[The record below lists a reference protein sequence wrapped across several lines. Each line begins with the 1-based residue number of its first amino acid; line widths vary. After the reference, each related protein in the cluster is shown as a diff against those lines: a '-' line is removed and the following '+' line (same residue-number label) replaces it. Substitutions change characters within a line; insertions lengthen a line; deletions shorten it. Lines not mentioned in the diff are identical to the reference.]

1 MRHEPPPINVRPA
14 AWTADTTASTVA
26 AANSWPVW
34 STLPIMGESGAIWTL
49 ALKRLAPRT
58 VRLIVDWWRMRSPVK
73 RPESGSAWTA
83 SDPDKGTRKESL
95 RTVRNPCSPYVIS
108 RMNVLSALL
117 AVPAGALLPD
127 PAINGTKRHIAVD
140 TGGLLLA
147 VTEREYDLMHR
158 VPHLVAVHRR
168 PGPILPAVRH
178 RELRPEGEAFR
189 RGRLLPV
196 LETQPQDGPHARHCC
211 TRPEGTGCAYLPRRD
226 DLADRAPSSSC
237 THLLAAT
244 LANRRRARRSARCR
258 AGHRR
263 SGGCFRTGEPKRSLI
278 APILSRY
285 VVSADGRT
293 GFPSGQG

>member
-1 MRHEPPPINVRPA
+1 
-14 AWTADTTASTVA
+14 
-26 AANSWPVW
+26 
-34 STLPIMGESGAIWTL
+34 MGESGAIWTL
-49 ALKRLAPRT
+49 ALKRLVPRT

-95 RTVRNPCSPYVIS
+95 RTVRNPCTPYVIS
-108 RMNVLSALL
+108 RINVLSALL

-147 VTEREYDLMHR
+147 VTEREYGLMHR

-168 PGPILPAVRH
+168 PSPILPAVRH

-196 LETQPQDGPHARHCC
+196 LETQPQDGPQARHCC
-211 TRPEGTGCAYLPRRD
+211 ARSPLLINLGRHELGVNGHCWFIPAKPSSACRARSVTPVVHGTGPHPHPVSLERKVPWRNPSGCGLEHLDVALEPEG
-226 DLADRAPSSSC
+226 SC
-237 THLLAAT
+237 E
-244 LANRRRARRSARCR
+244 
-258 AGHRR
+258 
-263 SGGCFRTGEPKRSLI
+263 FLI
-278 APILSRY
+278 AGEQSDAHGLGECY
-285 VVSADGRT
+285 VGGVVDGEVVA
-293 GFPSGQG
+293 